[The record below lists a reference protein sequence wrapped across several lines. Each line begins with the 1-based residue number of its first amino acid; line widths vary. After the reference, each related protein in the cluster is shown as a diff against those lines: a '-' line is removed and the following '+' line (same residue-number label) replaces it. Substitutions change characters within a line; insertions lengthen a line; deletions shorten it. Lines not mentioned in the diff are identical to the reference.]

1 MLSNVA
7 TRNVATGANEISFH
21 ITIGVQISNA
31 YVSEELGSDKNKRKD
46 NVYAW
51 IVNEIFVPP
60 PLVHNGRPSYIWR
73 EKRYARSSTTRSITS
88 KRSTTTKCGCSS
100 LVPVH

>member
-1 MLSNVA
+1 MLSDVA

-46 NVYAW
+46 NV
-51 IVNEIFVPP
+51 
-60 PLVHNGRPSYIWR
+60 
-73 EKRYARSSTTRSITS
+73 
-88 KRSTTTKCGCSS
+88 
-100 LVPVH
+100 